1 MLILRGPVQL
11 MMQALC
17 FTAIGTWDPLL
28 GHLGDA
34 VVHREC
40 LSLHPRRDNIVAT
53 WNTDVE
59 R

>member
-1 MLILRGPVQL
+1 MR
-11 MMQALC
+11 QALC